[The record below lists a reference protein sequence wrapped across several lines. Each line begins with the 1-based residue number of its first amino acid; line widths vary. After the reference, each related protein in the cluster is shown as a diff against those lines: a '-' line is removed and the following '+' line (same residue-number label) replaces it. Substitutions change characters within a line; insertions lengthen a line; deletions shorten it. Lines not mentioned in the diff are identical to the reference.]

1 MSNAQAD
8 TIELESGSRIQVA
21 SAMDSGDEGHLSPT
35 THSHSN
41 SVYETRYQKSL
52 RHYLTREA
60 LPKESHYRN
69 LNSIVDGGNVR
80 PTLDDLHNNTFR
92 EQQQSTGADPEAQA
106 TNLRGKVIKFG
117 WIEGVLMRC
126 LLNIWGVML
135 FLRVSWMVGQAG
147 LLYSLMIIIMAN
159 IVTVVTTL
167 SMSAVATN
175 GRIKGGGVY
184 YMISRSL
191 GPEFGGSIGLMFTLA
206 NSIAAATYIIG
217 FCDSLQDLLKYYFN
231 NAQIVD
237 GAIND
242 TRIVGTITLIA
253 VLALAIVGMDW
264 VTRVQMGLLFLL
276 IGSQIDFVI
285 GFFMGPLD
293 NLERSQGF
301 VGMSSGVFS
310 HNFASDF
317 RYFDGVHYE
326 FFGVFGVFFPA
337 VTGIVAGANLSGDLK
352 DPGSAIPKGTLLAI
366 GITFVTY
373 IVYPFMLA
381 GSVVRD
387 ASGNVTMFEAYVN
400 STELLEN
407 PVFTNES
414 CTTDGGGG
422 TCEFGL
428 QNSFQVMELVSAWG
442 PLIYAGC
449 FAATLSSAIA
459 SLVGAPRVLQALAK
473 DKLYPGIYSFS
484 RGYGANN
491 DPVRGYILVF
501 VISFICIMIGDL
513 NLVST
518 LLSNF
523 FLAAYS
529 LINFSCFHAS
539 LIKSPGWRPSFTYY
553 NSWVSLVG
561 GILCLIVMFLI
572 DWKTALITFIVI
584 LTLYLFVA
592 YRKPDVNWGSSTQ
605 AQTYVSA
612 LKSTLDLITVEEH
625 VKNYRPQLLV
635 LTGPPGTRPPLLDFA
650 QSITKNISLLA
661 CGHVIQGPQTQ
672 RVRNSLT
679 RRAYNWLTRHKIRA
693 FYSIVE
699 ANNLEEGSRN
709 LFQLVGLGKLRP
721 NIVLLGYKSNWAKC
735 DRLELRAYFNTLHEA
750 LDMYYGVAILRV
762 PQGLDY
768 SQIVE
773 DEDTPV
779 VMNGNE
785 TTGAA
790 VAEEIKRNQSAGQLS
805 QVFKRK
811 KIRENEQDFWKVLK
825 VCPVAGGEN
834 GTGSEASTPPGSP
847 QAERAGTAAVTTE
860 PSGVEALKRRA
871 SLANLY
877 RGPGGVEL
885 GKDVL
890 NNITTFRRKQKK
902 GTIDVWWL
910 YDDGGLTLLLPY
922 ILTTRSQWSNCTLRV
937 FALANRKDELD
948 MEQRSMANLLA
959 KFRIDYSDVI
969 VIPDVAKKAAESSRM
984 EFDQLIEDFKAKS
997 NVEIDKENEGLW
1009 ISEAELLGQREKTN
1023 RHVRLR
1029 ELLLENSREASLVV
1043 MTLPMP
1049 RKNSVSAPLYMAWLE
1064 TLTRDMPPF
1073 LLIRGNQTSVL
1084 TFYS

>member
-1 MSNAQAD
+1 MSNDQTD

-106 TNLRGKVIKFG
+106 THLRGKVIKFG

-147 LLYSLMIIIMAN
+147 LVYSILIVVMAN
-159 IVTVVTTL
+159 IVTTVTTL

-217 FCDSLQDLLKYYFN
+217 FCDSLKDLLKYYFN

-237 GAIND
+237 GGLND
-242 TRIVGTITLIA
+242 TRIVGTITLVA

-285 GFFMGPLD
+285 GFFMGPLTD
-293 NLERSQGF
+293 LERSQGF
-301 VGMSSGVFS
+301 VGLTSGVFAQ
-310 HNFASDF
+310 NVASDF
-317 RYFDGVHYE
+317 RLSDGVQYG

-381 GSVVRD
+381 GSVIRD
-387 ASGNVTMFEAYVN
+387 ASGNHVVYV
-400 STELLEN
+400 
-407 PVFTNES
+407 
-414 CTTDGGGG
+414 C
-422 TCEFGL
+422 
-428 QNSFQVMELVSAWG
+428 
-442 PLIYAGC
+442 
-449 FAATLSSAIA
+449 
-459 SLVGAPRVLQALAK
+459 
-473 DKLYPGIYSFS
+473 DKL
-484 RGYGANN
+484 
-491 DPVRGYILVF
+491 F
-501 VISFICIMIGDL
+501 V
-513 NLVST
+513 
-518 LLSNF
+518 LL
-523 FLAAYS
+523 FLF
-529 LINFSCFHAS
+529 L
-539 LIKSPGWRPSFTYY
+539 GYY

-561 GILCLIVMFLI
+561 GILCLMVMFLI
-572 DWKTALITFIVI
+572 DWITAFITFII
-584 LTLYLFVA
+584 IIALYLFVA

-635 LTGPPGTRPPLLDFA
+635 LSGAPGTRPPLLDFA
-650 QSITKNISLLA
+650 HTITKNISLLA

-672 RVRNSLT
+672 RVRNSLS
-679 RRAYNWLTRHKIRA
+679 RRAYNWLSRHKIRA

-735 DRLELRAYFNTLHEA
+735 DRLELRSYFNTLHEA

-768 SQIVE
+768 SQVVE

-805 QVFKRK
+805 Q
-811 KIRENEQDFWKVLK
+811 D
-825 VCPVAGGEN
+825 

-847 QAERAGTAAVTTE
+847 QAERAGTAAVTSE

-922 ILTTRSQWSNCTLRV
+922 ILTTRSQWSNCNLRV

-997 NVEIDKENEGLW
+997 NVEIDKENEGVV

-1029 ELLLENSREASLVV
+1029 ELLLENSRDASLVV

>member
-805 QVFKRK
+805 Q
-811 KIRENEQDFWKVLK
+811 D
-825 VCPVAGGEN
+825 

>member
-805 QVFKRK
+805 Q
-811 KIRENEQDFWKVLK
+811 E
-825 VCPVAGGEN
+825 VAKLLGSIN
-834 GTGSEASTPPGSP
+834 SNARSTYYRDGTGSEASTPPGSP

>member
-1 MSNAQAD
+1 MSNDQTD

-147 LLYSLMIIIMAN
+147 LVYSILIVVMAN
-159 IVTVVTTL
+159 VVTLVTTL

-217 FCDSLQDLLKYYFN
+217 FCDSLKDLLKYYFN
-231 NAQIVD
+231 NAQVLD
-237 GAIND
+237 GGLND
-242 TRIVGTITLIA
+242 TRIVGTITLVA

-264 VTRVQMGLLFLL
+264 VTRVQMALLFLL

-293 NLERSQGF
+293 DLERSQGF
-301 VGMSSGVFS
+301 VGMTSQVFS
-310 HNFASDF
+310 QNVAADF
-317 RYFDGVHYE
+317 RKFDGEQYG

-381 GSVVRD
+381 GSVTRD
-387 ASGNVTMFEAYVN
+387 ASGNVTLFQDN
-400 STELLEN
+400 LNTTDLLDN
-407 PVFTNES
+407 PVFTNVS
-414 CTTDGGGG
+414 CSKNGEGDV
-422 TCEFGL
+422 CEFGL
-428 QNSFQVMELVSAWG
+428 ENSFQVMELVSAWG

-539 LIKSPGWRPSFTYY
+539 LIKSPGWRPSFKYY

-561 GILCLIVMFLI
+561 GILCLMVMFLI
-572 DWKTALITFIVI
+572 DVVTAFITFIVI
-584 LTLYLFVA
+584 IALYLFVA

-635 LTGPPGTRPPLLDFA
+635 LSGAPGTRPPLLDFA
-650 QSITKNISLLA
+650 HTITKNISLLS

-679 RRAYNWLTRHKIRA
+679 RRAYNWLTRHKIRS

-735 DRLELRAYFNTLHEA
+735 DRLELRSYFNTLHEA
-750 LDMYYGVAILRV
+750 LDMYFGVAILRV

-768 SQIVE
+768 SQVVE

-805 QVFKRK
+805 Q
-811 KIRENEQDFWKVLK
+811 D
-825 VCPVAGGEN
+825 

-847 QAERAGTAAVTTE
+847 QAERAGTAAVTSE

-922 ILTTRSQWSNCTLRV
+922 ILTTRSQWSNCSLRV

-969 VIPDVAKKAAESSRM
+969 VIPDVAKKAAESSKM

-997 NVEIDKENEGLW
+997 NVEIDKENEGVV

-1029 ELLLENSREASLVV
+1029 ELLLENSRDASLVV

>member
-1 MSNAQAD
+1 MSNDQTD

-106 TNLRGKVIKFG
+106 ANLRGKVIKFG

-147 LLYSLMIIIMAN
+147 LVYSILIVIMAN
-159 IVTVVTTL
+159 VVTIVTTL

-217 FCDSLQDLLKYYFN
+217 FCDSLKDLMKYYFD
-231 NAQIVD
+231 NAQILD
-237 GAIND
+237 GGLND

-264 VTRVQMGLLFLL
+264 VTRVQMALLFLL

-293 NLERSQGF
+293 DLERAQGF
-301 VGMSSGVFS
+301 VGLTSGIFER
-310 HNFASDF
+310 NIGPDF
-317 RYFDGVHYE
+317 RTFDGEQYG

-352 DPGSAIPKGTLLAI
+352 DPGSAIPKGTILAI

-381 GSVVRD
+381 GSVMRD
-387 ASGNVTMFEAYVN
+387 ASGNLTIFQNNYN
-400 STELLEN
+400 TTDLLDN

-414 CTTDGGGG
+414 CSKSG
-422 TCEFGL
+422 TGDVCEFGL
-428 QNSFQVMELVSAWG
+428 ENSFQVMELVSAWG

-529 LINFSCFHAS
+529 LINFSCFHAT
-539 LIKSPGWRPSFTYY
+539 LIKSPGWRPSFKYY

-561 GILCLIVMFLI
+561 GILCLMVMFLI
-572 DWKTALITFIVI
+572 DVVTAFITFIVVI
-584 LTLYLFVA
+584 ALYLFVA

-635 LTGPPGTRPPLLDFA
+635 LSGAPGTRPPLLDFA
-650 QSITKNISLLA
+650 HTITKNISLLS

-672 RVRNSLT
+672 RVRNSLS
-679 RRAYNWLTRHKIRA
+679 RRGYNWLTRHKIRA

-735 DRLELRAYFNTLHEA
+735 DRLELRSYFNTLHEA

-768 SQIVE
+768 SQVVE
-773 DEDTPV
+773 DEDSPV

-805 QVFKRK
+805 Q
-811 KIRENEQDFWKVLK
+811 D
-825 VCPVAGGEN
+825 

-847 QAERAGTAAVTTE
+847 QAERAGTAAVTSE

-922 ILTTRSQWSNCTLRV
+922 ILTTRSQWSNCSLRV

-969 VIPDVAKKAAESSRM
+969 VIPDVAKKAAESSKM

-997 NVEIDKENEGLW
+997 NVEIDKENEGVV

-1029 ELLLENSREASLVV
+1029 ELLLENSRDASLVV

>member
-8 TIELESGSRIQVA
+8 TIELKSGSRIQVA
-21 SAMDSGDEGHLSPT
+21 LAMDSGDEGHLSPT

-805 QVFKRK
+805 Q
-811 KIRENEQDFWKVLK
+811 D
-825 VCPVAGGEN
+825 

>member
-1 MSNAQAD
+1 MSSEGAD
-8 TIELESGSRIQVA
+8 TIELESAGSRVQVA
-21 SAMDSGDEGHLSPT
+21 SGLDAGDEDYLSPT
-35 THSHSN
+35 IQSNRSN

-69 LNSIVDGGNVR
+69 LDSIVDGSAR

-92 EQQQSTGADPEAQA
+92 GAQQRQGSDDPEAPQ
-106 TNLRGKVIKFG
+106 TKLRGKVVKFG
-117 WIEGVLMRC
+117 WLEGVYMRC

-147 LLYSLMIIIMAN
+147 VIYALL
-159 IVTVVTTL
+159 IVFLGNVVTTITTL

-175 GRIKGGGVY
+175 GRIQGGGVY
-184 YMISRSL
+184 YMISRAL
-191 GPEFGGSIGLMFTLA
+191 GPEFGGSIGLMFTVA
-206 NSIAAATYIIG
+206 NSIASATYIIG
-217 FCDSLQDLLKYYFN
+217 FCDSLKDLMKYYFN
-231 NAQIVD
+231 GAVIID
-237 GAIND
+237 GAVND
-242 TRIVGTITLIA
+242 TRLIGTITLIL

-264 VTRVQMGLLFLL
+264 VTRVQIGLLFLL
-276 IGSQIDFVI
+276 IGSQIDFLVGAII
-285 GFFMGPLD
+285 GPTST
-293 NLERSQGF
+293 LEEARGF
-301 VGMSSGVFS
+301 IGMSSEVLKK
-310 HNFASDF
+310 NIYSDF
-317 RYFDGVHYE
+317 RKFEGSE
-326 FFGVFGVFFPA
+326 QSFFSVFGVFFPA

-352 DPGSAIPKGTLLAI
+352 EPGVAIPKGTLAAI
-366 GITFVTY
+366 ATTFVTY
-373 IVYPFMLA
+373 MIYPIMIGA
-381 GSVVRD
+381 GALRD
-387 ASGNVTMFEAYVN
+387 ALGNETVYLTHQN
-400 STELLEN
+400 DSINPWDN
-407 PVFTNES
+407 PVFTNET
-414 CTTDGGGG
+414 CNIGGEDNPFDDRPP
-422 TCEFGL
+422 CEFGL
-428 QNSFQVMELVSAWG
+428 ENSFQVMELMAAWG

-473 DKLYPGIYSFS
+473 DKLYPGLHIFAK
-484 RGYGANN
+484 GYGANN

-501 VISFICIMIGDL
+501 FISFGCIMIGDL

-523 FLAAYS
+523 FLASYS

-539 LIKSPGWRPSFTYY
+539 LIKCPGWRPSFKFY
-553 NSWVSLVG
+553 NLWVSLIG
-561 GILCLIVMFLI
+561 GIMCLVVMFLI
-572 DWKTALITFIVI
+572 DYITALITFLVIVA
-584 LTLYLFVA
+584 LYLFVS

-605 AQTYVSA
+605 AQTYVTA
-612 LKSTLDLITVEEH
+612 LKSTLDLISIEEH

-635 LTGPPGTRPPLLDFA
+635 LSGPAGSRPPLLDFGFY
-650 QSITKNISLLA
+650 ITKNISLLSL
-661 CGHVIQGPQTQ
+661 GHVIQGPQTQ
-672 RVRNSLT
+672 RVRNALSKQS
-679 RRAYNWLTRHKIRA
+679 YNWLSRHKIRA
-693 FYSIVE
+693 FYSLVE
-699 ANNLEEGSRN
+699 ANNLEEGCRN

-721 NIVLLGYKSNWAKC
+721 NTVLMGYKANWGKC
-735 DRLELRAYFNTLHEA
+735 DRLELKAYFNTLHEA
-750 LDMYYGVAILRV
+750 LDMYLGLVILRV

-773 DEDTPV
+773 DEDTHV
-779 VMNGNE
+779 VMNGNDVSVITNTE
-785 TTGAA
+785 DM
-790 VAEEIKRNQSAGQLS
+790 KRNQSGGHLS
-805 QVFKRK
+805 HDD
-811 KIRENEQDFWKVLK
+811 N
-825 VCPVAGGEN
+825 A
-834 GTGSEASTPPGSP
+834 SETSSIQGSP
-847 QAERAGTAAVTTE
+847 KVERAHAPTTAAEDV
-860 PSGVEALKRRA
+860 AADHHAMKRRA

-885 GKDVL
+885 SKDVL
-890 NNITTFRRKQKK
+890 GNITMFKRKQKK

-922 ILTTRSQWSNCTLRV
+922 ILTTRSQWSGCKLRV

-948 MEQRSMANLLA
+948 MEQRSMANLLS

-984 EFDQLIEDFKAKS
+984 EFDKLIEDFKTKS
-997 NVEIDKENEGLW
+997 SSEEISKEDEGIL

-1023 RHVRLR
+1023 RHIRLR

-1049 RKNSVSAPLYMAWLE
+1049 RKTSVSAPLYMAWIE

-1073 LLIRGNQTSVL
+1073 VLVRGNQTSVL

>member
-1 MSNAQAD
+1 MSAEEAD
-8 TIELESGSRIQVA
+8 AIELDSVSHVQVA
-21 SAMDSGDEGHLSPT
+21 SGLDGMDSHLHAT

-69 LNSIVDGGNVR
+69 LDSIVDGSGPR
-80 PTLDDLHNNTFR
+80 PTLDDLHHNTLR
-92 EQQQSTGADPEAQA
+92 ENQRQQGIDAEAA
-106 TNLRGKVIKFG
+106 AANPRGKVIKFG
-117 WIEGVLMRC
+117 WLEGVYMRC

-135 FLRVSWMVGQAG
+135 FLRVSWVVGQSG
-147 LLYSLMIIIMAN
+147 
-159 IVTVVTTL
+159 IVLAILTVILGNVVTTLTTL

-175 GRIKGGGVY
+175 GRIQAGGVY

-217 FCDSLQDLLKYYFN
+217 FCDSLKDLMFYYFDG
-231 NAQIVD
+231 AKIVD
-237 GAIND
+237 GAVND
-242 TRIVGTITLIA
+242 TRIVGTITLIC

-276 IGSQIDFVI
+276 IGSQIDFVVGAFI
-285 GFFMGPLD
+285 GPQND
-293 NLERSQGF
+293 VQRSQGF
-301 VGMSSGVFS
+301 IGLSGEVLAKNVGPDYRNFEGRPQNFFS
-310 HNFASDF
+310 
-317 RYFDGVHYE
+317 
-326 FFGVFGVFFPA
+326 VFGVFFTA

-352 DPGSAIPKGTLLAI
+352 DPAEAIPKGTLAAI
-366 GITFVTY
+366 VTTFCTY
-373 IVYPFMLA
+373 IIYPIMIGAAVL
-381 GSVVRD
+381 RD
-387 ASGNVTMFEAYVN
+387 ATGDVNVYQMYQN
-400 STELLEN
+400 HSIDEN
-407 PVFTNES
+407 PAFTNCS
-414 CTTDGGGG
+414 TTGHVDNG
-422 TCEFGL
+422 TQVCPFGL
-428 QNSFQVMELVSAWG
+428 QNSFQVMELMSAWG

-473 DKLYPGIYSFS
+473 DKLYPGIFMFS
-484 RGYGANN
+484 KGTGANN

-513 NLVST
+513 NVVST

-523 FLAAYS
+523 FLASYS

-539 LIKSPGWRPSFTYY
+539 LIKSPGWRPSFKYY
-553 NSWVSLVG
+553 NLWISWLG

-572 DWKTALITFIVI
+572 DWITALATFLIIVA
-584 LTLYLFVA
+584 LYLFVS
-592 YRKPDVNWGSSTQ
+592 YRNPNVNWGSSTQ

-612 LKSTLDLITVEEH
+612 LKTTLDLNTIEEH
-625 VKNYRPQLLV
+625 VKNYRPQILV
-635 LTGPPGTRPPLLDFA
+635 LTGPVGSRPPLIDFA
-650 QSITKNISLLA
+650 YSITKNISLLA

-672 RVRNSLT
+672 RLRNSLT
-679 RRAYNWLTRHKIRA
+679 RQSYNWLIRHRIRA
-693 FYSIVE
+693 FYSLVE
-699 ANNLEEGSRN
+699 GSNLEDGARN

-721 NIVLLGYKSNWAKC
+721 NTVVLGYKANWRKC
-735 DRLELRAYFNTLHEA
+735 DPMELKAYFNTLHEA
-750 LDMYYGVAILRV
+750 LDMYFGLVILRV

-768 SQIVE
+768 SQIIE
-773 DEDTPV
+773 DEDSPIT
-779 VMNGNE
+779 MNGNE
-785 TTGAA
+785 GAITQTTGDKPGQSTA
-790 VAEEIKRNQSAGQLS
+790 NQLT
-805 QVFKRK
+805 
-811 KIRENEQDFWKVLK
+811 QD
-825 VCPVAGGEN
+825 
-834 GTGSEASTPPGSP
+834 GTDSEASSPPGSP
-847 QAERAGTAAVTTE
+847 QVERSTVATDANTE
-860 PSGVEALKRRA
+860 NSKKRRT
-871 SLANLY
+871 SLANLF
-877 RGPGGVEL
+877 RGPGGSEL
-885 GKDVL
+885 SKDVL
-890 NNITTFRRKQKK
+890 NNITMFKRKQKK

-910 YDDGGLTLLLPY
+910 YDDGGLTLLVPY
-922 ILTTRSQWSNCTLRV
+922 ILTTRSQWSGCKLRV

-984 EFDQLIEDFKAKS
+984 EFDQLIEDFKTKDE
-997 NVEIDKENEGLW
+997 VDKENDGLL

-1023 RHVRLR
+1023 RHIRLR
-1029 ELLLENSREASLVV
+1029 ELLLENSRDSSLVV

-1049 RKNSVSAPLYMAWLE
+1049 RKTSVSAPLYMAWLE